1 MNPLVLGLDLGTS
14 GVRAAVL
21 NATGQLLHTSSTT
34 YTRGLPHAEDWSQ
47 ACRDLILGIPE
58 TLRSQLRAIAV
69 DGTSESSPVTT

>member
-1 MNPLVLGLDLGTS
+1 MKPLVLGLDLGTS

-47 ACRDLILGIPE
+47 ALSLIHI
-58 TLRSQLRAIAV
+58 
-69 DGTSESSPVTT
+69 